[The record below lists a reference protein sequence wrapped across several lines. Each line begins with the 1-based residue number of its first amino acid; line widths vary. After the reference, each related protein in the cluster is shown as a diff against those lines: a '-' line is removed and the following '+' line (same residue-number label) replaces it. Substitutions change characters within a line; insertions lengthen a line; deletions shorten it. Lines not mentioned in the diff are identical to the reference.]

1 MKQKDKCTKET
12 ILKNQEIIKKEP
24 EFIDAKT
31 WSYVIEPTQD
41 HKPTHK
47 QPKNKSKQK
56 PKTRSKKLKIKK

>member
-31 WSYVIEPTQD
+31 WSYVIEPT
-41 HKPTHK
+41 HR

-56 PKTRSKKLKIKK
+56 PKTRSKS